1 MQHFTVT
8 PMLASKS
15 QLHRQLQ
22 TLLGSTQVGSHDI
35 LTLTIHVM
43 ALHWALQE
51 AIAHLPACFL

>member
-43 ALHWALQE
+43 ALQE